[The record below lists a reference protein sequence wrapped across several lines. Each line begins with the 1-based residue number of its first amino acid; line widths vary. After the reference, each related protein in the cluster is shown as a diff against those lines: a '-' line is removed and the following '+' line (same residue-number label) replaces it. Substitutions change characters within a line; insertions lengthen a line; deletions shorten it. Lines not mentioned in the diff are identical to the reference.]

1 MRKNSVIAFF
11 LLLISG
17 LAAAQSGNVTDVI
30 LKSYSARVYIEKPVT
45 DSEIDMI
52 VKSGLKASS
61 ANNGQ
66 PWMFTVVKNDSLMK
80 NILPAANTGNI
91 LIVVSGPSAVK
102 PGMDNSF
109 DCGLATQ
116 NMYLAAQSIGLGSRI
131 YGSPAKNINS
141 RMKQDL
147 GIPENFSAIVV
158 LRVGNV
164 DKSVDATSSAS
175 PRKNPAELV
184 VYK

>member
-1 MRKNSVIAFF
+1 MRKNSLLAFF

-17 LAAAQSGNVTDVI
+17 VAAAQSGNVTDVI
-30 LKSYSARVYIEKPVT
+30 LKGYSARAYIEKPVS

-52 VKSGLKASS
+52 VKCGLKAPS
-61 ANNGQ
+61 ASNRQ

-80 NILPAANTGNI
+80 NIIPAANTGNI
-91 LIVVSGPSAVK
+91 LIVVSGPAAVK
-102 PGMDNSF
+102 PGMDISF
-109 DCGLATQ
+109 DCALATQ

-131 YGSPAKNINS
+131 YGSPVKNINS

-147 GIPENFSAIVV
+147 GIPENYNAVTV
-158 LRVGNV
+158 LRVGNA

-175 PRKNPAELV
+175 TRKNPAELV

>member
-1 MRKNSVIAFF
+1 MVKNSLLVVF
-11 LLLISG
+11 LIIISG
-17 LAAAQSGNVTDVI
+17 TATAQSGSVTDVI
-30 LKSYSARVYIEKPVT
+30 LKSYSARAYVEKPVS

-52 VKSGLKASS
+52 VKSGLKAPS
-61 ANNGQ
+61 ANNSQ

-80 NILPAANTGNI
+80 NIIPAANTGNI
-91 LIVVSGPSAVK
+91 LIVVSGPAEK
-102 PGMDNSF
+102 PGTAF
-109 DCGLATQ
+109 DCALATQ

-131 YGSPAKNINS
+131 YGSPVKNVNS

-147 GIPENFSAIVV
+147 GIPENYSAVTI
-158 LRVGNV
+158 LRVGNI

-175 PRKNPAELV
+175 TRKNPAEMV